1 MRMRSL
7 KPLTDPRPRLPVPAA
22 EATLSEPSVLSASVA
37 QTPTTI
43 DYNALTMSDTLYE
56 LEPTDVTRIRPLFPE
71 GTPGHSF
78 VAALL
83 EGNHLGRVFVDA
95 PQAPTTACVALAC
108 EFVYVAGETGD
119 DDLQASLRSII
130 TEELTHDPAY
140 AFLFPTSDA
149 WQAVLTTLFADAPE
163 LHHGARDD
171 YDFDRAR
178 FAIHHNGWRDAVPE
192 GVEIRPYDRALAEGQ
207 GFAEFWGSVDR
218 FLDHGI
224 GYAVIRDGEVV
235 SRCHSVMVG
244 AGEAEISVET
254 AEPHRRQGYA
264 IMATRAFIERCLEVG
279 LRPAWSNWA
288 YNAPSRALAR
298 RLGFVHRGTTPALIA
313 RLR

>member
-1 MRMRSL
+1 MPHSL
-7 KPLTDPRPRLPVPAA
+7 H
-22 EATLSEPSVLSASVA
+22 
-37 QTPTTI
+37 
-43 DYNALTMSDTLYE
+43 E
-56 LEPTDVTRIRPLFPE
+56 LAPTDVTRIRPLFPE

-119 DDLQASLRSII
+119 ADLQAALHSLIA
-130 TEELTHDPAY
+130 EELTRDSNY
-140 AFLFPTSDA
+140 AFLFPASDA
-149 WQAVLTTLFADAPE
+149 WQAVLTVRFADAPE

-171 YDFDRAR
+171 YEFDPAR
-178 FAIHHNGWRDAVPE
+178 FAIHHDGWRDTVPE
-192 GVEIRPYDRALAEGQ
+192 GVEIRPYDRVLAENQ
-207 GFAEFWGSVDR
+207 GFAELWGSVGA
-218 FLDHGI
+218 FLTRGI

-235 SRCHSVMVG
+235 SRCHSVMMG
-244 AGEAEISVET
+244 AGEAEISIET
-254 AEPHRRQGYA
+254 AEPHRRQGLA
-264 IMATRAFIERCLEVG
+264 IRAACAYIERCLEVG

-288 YNAPSRALAR
+288 YNAPSRALAQ
-298 RLGFVHRGTTPALIA
+298 RLGFVHRGTTPALIV